1 MRLYEQLNVNRH
13 SIGPFQNKNKYV
25 IKVLIC
31 FRYIIKDGLLF
42 RMQRAKAPIRLRR
55 SVRVVEKSRA
65 LSTLL
70 LSQDQVT
77 IVHRQQAASVGASQ
91 RIYSLYVCMDFVS
104 KFTDSANPPPLLY
117 PPKPVN
123 VFT

>member
-25 IKVLIC
+25 IIVLIC

-42 RMQRAKAPIRLRR
+42 RMQRAKAPRLRR
-55 SVRVVEKSRA
+55 SVRVIVEKSRA

-77 IVHRQQAASVGASQ
+77 IVHGQQAASVGAASQ
-91 RIYSLYVCMDFVS
+91 RMYSLCMYVWTLCQS
-104 KFTDSANPPPLLY
+104 LPIQPPSSSLHP
-117 PPKPVN
+117 N
-123 VFT
+123 Q

>member
-25 IKVLIC
+25 IIVLIC

-42 RMQRAKAPIRLRR
+42 RMQRAKAPRLRR